1 MINLYK
7 CIKLIKKCIVHIVNW
22 FVRDLEQLS
31 HLFKEDVP
39 GSYNACMPLPQYIH
53 VHLLVGFLSIHKPS
67 ASNIDV
73 ILTKK
78 KVHFKIIRPQQQHH
92 LEKRY
97 CSDMFNTQPTKP
109 PPPPSFL
116 HISTTSSESD
126 IVCIFLNFQ

>member
-7 CIKLIKKCIVHIVNW
+7 CIKLIKKCIVHIVHW

-39 GSYNACMPLPQYIH
+39 GSYNACMHLPQNIH

-78 KVHFKIIRPQQQHH
+78 KGPF
-92 LEKRY
+92 
-97 CSDMFNTQPTKP
+97 
-109 PPPPSFL
+109 
-116 HISTTSSESD
+116 
-126 IVCIFLNFQ
+126 